1 MIINKD
7 LGEFVEN
14 RIVSGNIQED
24 ELATDKNLR
33 PQKLSEYIG
42 QDKIKSNLEI
52 SIAAALK
59 RGDPLDHS
67 LIFGPPGVGKTTLAN
82 ILALEMNAQ
91 LKTTSGPAIEK
102 AGDLVSILTGLK
114 EGDVLFIDEIHRL
127 PRIVEEILYPAMED
141 LFVTWMIDKGMRAR
155 SMNLSIKPF
164 CLIGATTRFGM
175 VSSPLRDRFGSV
187 IRLDFYDYN
196 AMILIVERS
205 AKILGISGNTKG
217 FIEIAKRSR
226 GTPRIANRLL
236 RRVRDYAQV
245 KGDNRINE
253 TLAKTALN
261 KLEVDE
267 LGLDDWDVL
276 ILKSL
281 IEKFGGGPVGL
292 ETLAASISED
302 VGTITEVY
310 EPYLLQVG
318 MLDRTRSG
326 RVATAR
332 AYNHLGYELPSTKGT
347 QHNLL

>member
-1 MIINKD
+1 I
-7 LGEFVEN
+7 
-14 RIVSGNIQED
+14 
-24 ELATDKNLR
+24 T
-33 PQKLSEYIG
+33 
-42 QDKIKSNLEI
+42 
-52 SIAAALK
+52 
-59 RGDPLDHS
+59 
-67 LIFGPPGVGKTTLAN
+67 
-82 ILALEMNAQ
+82 
-91 LKTTSGPAIEK
+91 
-102 AGDLVSILTGLK
+102 
-114 EGDVLFIDEIHRL
+114 
-127 PRIVEEILYPAMED
+127 
-141 LFVTWMIDKGMRAR
+141 
-155 SMNLSIKPF
+155 
-164 CLIGATTRFGM
+164 
-175 VSSPLRDRFGSV
+175 
-187 IRLDFYDYN
+187 
-196 AMILIVERS
+196 
-205 AKILGISGNTKG
+205 GNTKG

-245 KGDNRINE
+245 KGDNRIDE

>member
-1 MIINKD
+1 MAKELNSDLQII
-7 LGEFVEN
+7 
-14 RIVSGNIQED
+14 
-24 ELATDKNLR
+24 
-33 PQKLSEYIG
+33 
-42 QDKIKSNLEI
+42 
-52 SIAAALK
+52 
-59 RGDPLDHS
+59 
-67 LIFGPPGVGKTTLAN
+67 
-82 ILALEMNAQ
+82 
-91 LKTTSGPAIEK
+91 SGPAIEK

-127 PRIVEEILYPAMED
+127 PRIVEEILYPALED

-187 IRLDFYDYN
+187 IRLDFYDEN

-205 AKILGISGNTKG
+205 AKILGIPGDVNG
-217 FIEIAKRSR
+217 FTEIAKRSR

-245 KGDNRINE
+245 KGNNKIDE
-253 TLAKTALN
+253 SLSKTALD

-302 VGTITEVY
+302 ADTITEVY
-310 EPYLLQVG
+310 EPFLLQVG

-326 RVATAR
+326 RVATLR
-332 AYNHLGYELPSTKGT
+332 AYNHLGYNPPASK
-347 QHNLL
+347 QAQPNLL

>member
-1 MIINKD
+1 MD
-7 LGEFVEN
+7 N

-24 ELATDKNLR
+24 ELINEKNLR
-33 PQKLSEYIG
+33 PKNLSEYIG
-42 QDKIKSNLEI
+42 QDRIKSNLEI
-52 SIAAALK
+52 SIAAATK
-59 RGDPLDHS
+59 RGEPLDHS

-102 AGDLVSILTGLK
+102 TGDLVSILTGLK

-141 LFVTWMIDKGMRAR
+141 LFVTWIIDKGMRAR

-187 IRLDFYDYN
+187 IRLDFYDEP

-205 AKILGISGNTKG
+205 AKILGIPGDIKG
-217 FIEIAKRSR
+217 FTEIAKRSR

-245 KGDNRINE
+245 KGNNKIDE
-253 TLAKTALN
+253 SLSKTALD

-302 VGTITEVY
+302 ADTITEVY

-326 RVATAR
+326 RLATAR
-332 AYNHLGYELPSTKGT
+332 AYSHLGYNPPANKRA
-347 QHNLL
+347 QPNLL